1 MPIVPLSAL
10 VFAGAA
16 LLAGSPPSASPETQ
30 PTAPAVAVAPA
41 AASGMVVYIDP
52 ETGGLTSTPPS
63 AEAAAELLAL
73 EAALSRSSEGLVETT
88 ASDGSPMINL
98 QGRFQNV
105 LMAGVSAHG
114 PQALCTT
121 SKVTAHAVIAP
132 AASPAKPAFLGR
144 EEK

>member
-10 VFAGAA
+10 AFAGAA
-16 LLAGSPPSASPETQ
+16 LLAGRPPPAAPVTQ
-30 PTAPAVAVAPA
+30 PTAPAVAPA
-41 AASGMVVYIDP
+41 AASGMVVYVDP

-132 AASPAKPAFLGR
+132 AAAPAKPALSGR
-144 EEK
+144 EEQ

>member
-10 VFAGAA
+10 AFAGAA
-16 LLAGSPPSASPETQ
+16 LLAGSPPPAPPDAQ
-30 PTAPAVAVAPA
+30 PTVPTVAPA
-41 AASGMVVYIDP
+41 AATGMVVYIDP

-63 AEAAAELLAL
+63 AEAAAELLGL

-105 LMAGVSAHG
+105 LMAGASAHG

-121 SKVTAHAVIAP
+121 SKIAAHAVIAP

>member
-10 VFAGAA
+10 AFAGAA
-16 LLAGSPPSASPETQ
+16 LLAGSPPSAAPDVQ
-30 PTAPAVAVAPA
+30 PTAPVVAPA
-41 AASGMVVYIDP
+41 AASGMVVYVDP
-52 ETGGLTSTPPS
+52 ESGGLTSTPPS

-73 EAALSRSSEGLVETT
+73 ETALSRSSEGLVETT

-105 LMAGVSAHG
+105 LMAGVSANG
-114 PQALCTT
+114 LQALCTT
-121 SKVTAHAVIAP
+121 SKATAHAAIAP
-132 AASPAKPAFLGR
+132 AASPARPVFLGR